1 MQPFFPHNLLRSWQC
16 PFSNTL
22 VMGSVFFFLGWQNFA
37 TWWNFTIKKYKS
49 KKIQTSF
56 HLVGVWKQMWD
67 LGEKK
72 NGQNVTA

>member
-1 MQPFFPHNLLRSWQC
+1 
-16 PFSNTL
+16 
-22 VMGSVFFFLGWQNFA
+22 MGSVFFFLGWQNFA